1 MDFGN
6 QLKLLQSKKG
16 ELKMYKR
23 KKLVNKIRKFSKEFQ
38 FNDQLQKLLLRPGLT
53 DDITL

>member
-23 KKLVNKIRKFSKEFQ
+23 KKLVNKIRKFFKEFQ